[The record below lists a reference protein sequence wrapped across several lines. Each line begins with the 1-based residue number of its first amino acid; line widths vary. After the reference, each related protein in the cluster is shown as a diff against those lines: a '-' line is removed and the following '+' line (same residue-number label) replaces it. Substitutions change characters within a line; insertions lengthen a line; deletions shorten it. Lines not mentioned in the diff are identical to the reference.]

1 MAIGIVFMSKNKI
14 VLRINM
20 CFSYFEGKILN
31 EILIEDQGKRIF
43 EYDNNNT
50 ENTFLT
56 DRKLVEKIWYACTRH
71 GYISE
76 DYNVMGKQVDAM
88 RIEL

>member
-1 MAIGIVFMSKNKI
+1 MTTGIVFMSKNKI
-14 VLRINM
+14 VFRINM
-20 CFSYFEGKILN
+20 CFSYFGEKILN

-43 EYDNNNT
+43 EYDDNT

-76 DYNVMGKQVDAM
+76 DYNVMGKQVDTM

>member
-1 MAIGIVFMSKNKI
+1 MSKNKI

-20 CFSYFEGKILN
+20 CFSYFGGKILN

-43 EYDNNNT
+43 EYDDNNT

-56 DRKLVEKIWYACTRH
+56 DRKLVEKIWYACACH